1 MLLPTQ
7 RKAVLTIRFLSE
19 IEKEI
24 YLYPVFYCEELL
36 PVQFVVAF
44 VVFVTPFADP
54 KIIFVLPS
62 CFLIGFGVTIF
73 K

>member
-1 MLLPTQ
+1 MKSSVVDETLVRN
-7 RKAVLTIRFLSE
+7 RKRIC
-19 IEKEI
+19 
-24 YLYPVFYCEELL
+24 LYPFFHCEELI
-36 PVQFVVAF
+36 PVQFVVAL

-62 CFLIGFGVTIF
+62 CFLMGLGVTIF